1 MPHTLYDIAAQL
13 DSGAVTTLQL
23 AERAFRALDE
33 HAALNMVAHR
43 AEQDAVFAQAEHL
56 GEELRR
62 GRRRSILHGVP
73 ITVKDLFVVD
83 GMPTRGGTRAALPDL
98 GGEGSAVARLRAAG
112 AVVVAKTNLHE
123 IAAGVSG
130 ENPWTGDVCNP
141 HDPTRQAGGSSS
153 GSAASVAAGVVA
165 ASLGSDT
172 AGSIRVPAAFCGV
185 VGFKPSFGLVPL
197 DGALPLCWSCDH
209 GGPLTSSV
217 VDAHAL
223 TEILAARAMPLRQL
237 HFSAPARLGV
247 PRRFLDGWLSTDV
260 RVQFDALLAAL
271 THAGVTIVDVDVPGM
286 GDALT
291 SYAPLRAAESAHV
304 HRAALAL
311 EPHHFSPPVRERLIA
326 GRSMPLAE
334 YLAAQRARAQLTHE
348 LHRTLAAADV
358 EALILPT
365 APLPAPLRGSAEV
378 ELERGRT
385 EHRAAFVRL
394 TLPFSFTGV
403 PALALPFGFVSGMPI
418 SIQLAGPIGA
428 DARLL
433 EIGRWLEN
441 RDRSGLAME

>member
-1 MPHTLYDIAAQL
+1 MRPTLWQTAAAL
-13 DSGAVTTLQL
+13 ASGEESPTTLARQAL
-23 AERAFRALDE
+23 RALDE
-33 HAALNMVAHR
+33 HAALNIVAHR
-43 AEQDAVFAQAEHL
+43 VAEDAVMAQAEAL
-56 GEELRR
+56 TRELAAGRAR
-62 GRRRSILHGVP
+62 GPLRGVP
-73 ITVKDLFVVD
+73 ITVKDLFHID

-98 GGEGSAVARLRAAG
+98 GGESTAVRRLKQAG

-141 HDPTRQAGGSSS
+141 HDPARQAGGSSS
-153 GSAASVAAGVVA
+153 GSAVSVAAGVVA

-209 GGPLTSSV
+209 GGPLTNSV

-223 TEILAARAMPLRQL
+223 TEILAARALPMRA
-237 HFSAPARLGV
+237 HGAPSRLGV
-247 PRRFLDGWLSTDV
+247 PRRFLDGWLGADV
-260 RVQFDALLAAL
+260 RRRFDELLAAL
-271 THAGVTIVDVDVPGM
+271 VRAGVMLIDVDVDGM
-286 GDALT
+286 GDALA

-304 HRAALAL
+304 HRAALAH
-311 EPHHFSPPVRERLIA
+311 EPHHFSPPVLERLLA
-326 GRSMPLAE
+326 GRAMPITE
-334 YLAAQRARAQLTHE
+334 YLEAQRARARLTHE
-348 LHRTLAAADV
+348 LHRALAEIDAM
-358 EALILPT
+358 LLPT

-378 ELERGRT
+378 ELERGLT

-403 PALALPFGFVSGMPI
+403 PALALPFGSVDGLPI
-418 SIQLAGPIGA
+418 SVQIAGPIGA
-428 DARLL
+428 DARVL
-433 EIGRWLEN
+433 EIGRWLEQL
-441 RDRSGLAME
+441 LAERA